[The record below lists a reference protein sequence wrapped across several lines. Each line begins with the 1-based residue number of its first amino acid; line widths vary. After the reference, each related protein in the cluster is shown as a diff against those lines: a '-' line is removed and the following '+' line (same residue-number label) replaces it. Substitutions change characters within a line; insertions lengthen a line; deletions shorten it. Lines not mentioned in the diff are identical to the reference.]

1 MNIDI
6 SRAAAIL
13 RDGDGFLIL
22 THRRPD
28 GDTLGSAAALC
39 SALRRL
45 GKRAALYPNGGVTE
59 KYAPFVSEYI
69 DSEVSGYT
77 APVSV
82 DIAGENLFPLGWQGN
97 VELAIDHHP
106 SNSGFASETLLWPGR
121 AACGEIVLELIELLC
136 GGITPQEA
144 DLLYIAVSTD
154 CGCFQYANTS
164 ADTFRSAAR
173 LLEAGADIQRLNK
186 LLFRSVSP
194 ARLRLE
200 GMIYSTLR
208 SYRNNAI
215 NIAVIT
221 EEMIRKSGAGENDM
235 DDIAALPGRVAGSVV
250 SATIKE
256 RTDGTSKVSLRSTDA
271 LDSSSICAIFG
282 GGGHKMAAG
291 CEMDC
296 PPEEAAEKLLRE
308 IERAMG

>member
-45 GKRAALYPNGGVTE
+45 GKRAVLCPNSGITE

-69 DSEVSGYT
+69 GDDTSEYT
-77 APVSV
+77 IPVSV
-82 DIAGENLFPLGWQGN
+82 DIAGENLFPLGWQGH

-106 SNSGFASETLLWPGR
+106 SNSGFASETLLWPDK
-121 AACGEIVLELIELLC
+121 AACGEIVLELIDLLC
-136 GGITPQEA
+136 GGITSKEA

-154 CGCFQYANTS
+154 CGCFQYANTR
-164 ADTFRSAAR
+164 ADTFRSAAK
-173 LLEAGADIQRLNK
+173 LLESGADIQRLNK

-208 SYRNNAI
+208 SYRDNAI

-221 EEMIRKSGAGENDM
+221 AEMIQKSGADGSDM
-235 DDIAALPGRVAGSVV
+235 DDIAALPGRIAGNVV
-250 SATIKE
+250 SVTIKE

-271 LDSSSICAIFG
+271 LDSSAICAIFG

-291 CEMDC
+291 CEMSC